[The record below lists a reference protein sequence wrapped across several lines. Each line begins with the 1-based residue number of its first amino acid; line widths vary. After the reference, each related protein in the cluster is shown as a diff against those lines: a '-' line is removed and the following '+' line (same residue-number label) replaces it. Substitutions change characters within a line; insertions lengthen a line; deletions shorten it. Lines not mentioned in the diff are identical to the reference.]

1 MGWWGIKPT
10 SKIYWLGPKPIKKQ
24 ISKTKKGRTTE
35 FVELIVH
42 SNTEEKRIVLEK
54 KIGDWLALMI
64 DKLMLGNKKFMT
76 FNDLKKACADIDESF
91 EMLWY
96 SKEID
101 EIRYKH
107 LLAI

>member
-1 MGWWGIKPT
+1 
-10 SKIYWLGPKPIKKQ
+10 
-24 ISKTKKGRTTE
+24 
-35 FVELIVH
+35 
-42 SNTEEKRIVLEK
+42 
-54 KIGDWLALMI
+54 MI
-64 DKLMLGNKKFMT
+64 DKLMLGNEKFMT

-107 LLAI
+107 LLAIQCFLWNADNADQADNRRF